1 MLSIQHLAVGQAAT
15 ITGFR
20 DASAYEERLQSLGLV
35 SGTRIEVVRTAPLG
49 DPIELKLRGFRLAIR
64 AREADCV
71 LIEIEEPSVSS
82 HPRVPN

>member
-20 DASAYEERLQSLGLV
+20 DASAYAERLQSLGLV

-49 DPIELKLRGFRLAIR
+49 DPVELKLRGFRLAIR

-71 LIEIEEPSVSS
+71 LIETEEPSASS